1 MKLIF
6 TILIV
11 YLAYKVMFKPEKINP
26 PSHKNNIDYKNKKD
40 NNDYTD
46 YEEVE

>member
-11 YLAYKVMFKPEKINP
+11 YLAYKIMFKPNKIDP
-26 PSHKNNIDYKNKKD
+26 PSKRDPLSDNKSD
-40 NNDYTD
+40 EGDFID
-46 YEEVE
+46 YEEVD